1 MEENPEILQ
10 LYELRYSDLILLS
23 SNKLPPSPEEIRRL
37 ETVSEIVMQNLGPTG
52 PGLLSIVGVP
62 KASVLRKALLPLAR
76 KLSLLNND
84 DRKLILKEH
93 NLGSDV
99 ALKDLDRIVSSF
111 AMQMKYEQRTCDGV
125 NNKKMEGE
133 FEDEEFKNLGSVL
146 KELGFCMMELGLR
159 IARICD
165 RVIGGHELE
174 QSLLLSGTAKGRL
187 IHYHSRID
195 NFVIKEAA
203 KRKGRRISQVNL
215 GNEVKVCDEKKLDLW
230 QQWHYDYGIFTIL
243 TAPMFMLSNA
253 NFELECEYP
262 TDHTY
267 LQILDPEKNRA
278 LMVKASMESFIVQV
292 GESADVLSKG
302 KLRAALHCV
311 CRPKKT
317 ENLSRETFVVFL
329 QPAWSKTFHLSDYPM
344 ERLTSSSQDSES
356 YLEGTHGARKDS
368 NGLTQKIHQS
378 VPPLHSRLKDGMT
391 FAEFSRETTKRY
403 YGSSGLQP
411 NR

>member
-1 MEENPEILQ
+1 MEGKPEILQ
-10 LYELRYSDLILLS
+10 LYELQYSDLILLS
-23 SNKLPPSPEEIRRL
+23 SNKSQQSPEEIRRL

-62 KASVLRKALLPLAR
+62 KASILRQALLPLAR

-84 DRKLILKEH
+84 NRKLILKEH
-93 NLGSDV
+93 SLGSDV
-99 ALKDLDRIVSSF
+99 PLKDLDRIVSSF
-111 AMQMKYEQRTCDGV
+111 AMQMKYEQRTNGV

-133 FEDEEFKNLGSVL
+133 FEDEEFKNLGRVF
-146 KELGFCMMELGLR
+146 KELGFCMMELGLCL
-159 IARICD
+159 ARICD
-165 RVIGGHELE
+165 RVVGGHELE
-174 QSLLLSGTAKGRL
+174 HSLLQSGTAKGRL

-195 NFVIKEAA
+195 NFVLKEAA

-262 TDHTY
+262 SDHTY
-267 LQILDPEKNRA
+267 LQILDPEKNRV
-278 LMVKASMESFIVQV
+278 LMVKASMESLIVQV

-302 KLRAALHCV
+302 KLRATLHCV
-311 CRPKKT
+311 CRPEKM
-317 ENLSRETFVVFL
+317 ENLSRENFVVFL
-329 QPAWSKTFHLSDYPM
+329 QPAWSKNFHLSDYPM

-356 YLEGTHGARKDS
+356 YREGTHGAGKDS
-368 NGLTQKIHQS
+368 NGLTQNIHQL

-391 FAEFSRETTKRY
+391 FAEFSRETTKQY